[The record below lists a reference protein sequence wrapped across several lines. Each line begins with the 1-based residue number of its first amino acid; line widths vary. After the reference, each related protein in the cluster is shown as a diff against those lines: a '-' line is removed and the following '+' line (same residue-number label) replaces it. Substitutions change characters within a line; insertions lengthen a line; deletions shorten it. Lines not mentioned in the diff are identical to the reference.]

1 MTNTSRDLGALS
13 GPLAGA
19 AGMLSPLSLIIGP
32 AVRLNPA
39 ARTSGLVVTGVSA
52 YCTAD
57 PARPDWNPREGV
69 AASRGGWH
77 GATRRAATEPFRA
90 MGSLVS
96 EDARGGFSPVSGA
109 RRAVSAASAR
119 VPAQHTPPVWSAE
132 SAVMERA
139 DRRAV
144 LAAVARLPRRQ
155 REVLALR
162 YYLTSAS
169 RKSPGSSAW
178 PGDRLVHGRPCP
190 VRAGPAIGGG
200 TVSGIEDLLRDAY
213 QEAARS
219 GRPEHVR
226 PAVVLPRARDQRR
239 SGGNPG
245 SAEVGRLRAASG
257 GGRRRRHRRYRRGAA
272 PAAQCGPRS
281 GHLSGRPGGVTV
293 RGPAALL
300 RRLQRIFSAP
310 SAAVHLLI
318 PPPMNSISREGGR
331 AG

>member
-1 MTNTSRDLGALS
+1 
-13 GPLAGA
+13 
-19 AGMLSPLSLIIGP
+19 MLSPLSLIIGP

-69 AASRGGWH
+69 AASRGGRH

-178 PGDRLVHGRPCP
+178 PGDRLVHGRP
-190 VRAGPAIGGG
+190 GG
-200 TVSGIEDLLRDAY
+200 A
-213 QEAARS
+213 
-219 GRPEHVR
+219 
-226 PAVVLPRARDQRR
+226 
-239 SGGNPG
+239 
-245 SAEVGRLRAASG
+245 
-257 GGRRRRHRRYRRGAA
+257 
-272 PAAQCGPRS
+272 
-281 GHLSGRPGGVTV
+281 TV

-300 RRLQRIFSAP
+300 RRLQRSVTASGAGRGNPTRPEIRACT
-310 SAAVHLLI
+310 ARHALGVGRGDRQQHDLRGRGR
-318 PPPMNSISREGGR
+318 ISRQQLRSQGGPMTTFGR
-331 AG
+331 PSR